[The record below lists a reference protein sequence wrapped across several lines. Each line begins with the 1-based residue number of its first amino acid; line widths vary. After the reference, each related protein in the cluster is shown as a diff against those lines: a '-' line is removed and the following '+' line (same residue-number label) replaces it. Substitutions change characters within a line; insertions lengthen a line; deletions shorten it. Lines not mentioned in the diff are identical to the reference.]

1 MSVDC
6 IGQIWI
12 FIIDIDLSSSWDIPH
27 PAGYALDCV
36 VTFSSRKH
44 MCFWSMFIMK
54 IPHHKMW
61 NVARV
66 NHYKGLHFA
75 FR

>member
-27 PAGYALDCV
+27 PVGDALDCV

-44 MCFWSMFIMK
+44 MCFWSMVIMK
-54 IPHHKMW
+54 NSTSQ
-61 NVARV
+61 NVECCKGE
-66 NHYKGLHFA
+66 HKGLHFA